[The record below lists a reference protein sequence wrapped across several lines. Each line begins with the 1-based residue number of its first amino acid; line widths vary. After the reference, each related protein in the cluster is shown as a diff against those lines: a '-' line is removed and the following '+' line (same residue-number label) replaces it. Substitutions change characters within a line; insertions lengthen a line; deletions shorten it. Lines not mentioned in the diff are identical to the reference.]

1 MPLWPIGD
9 AMKSGEILS
18 LMERPGI
25 VRKKH
30 LDELQVYISRF
41 PYCLS
46 FRLLYLKGLQNSG
59 DFRYEQELKRTSL
72 YTLDR
77 DSLRLL
83 SLVQPVEEDEEPLMT
98 SCAER
103 ENEAEA
109 FDAPVNKMANRIPV
123 ASPSFTD
130 MTELLN
136 DLKPIVTDGPEKE
149 MRGQDLIDEFISSR
163 ESMDENYDDKKNLP
177 AEPAPLLAEQPDSQQ
192 DDSSCFTETLA
203 KIYIKQRK
211 FDKAI
216 KIFRQLSLKN
226 PEKSIYFADQ
236 IRFFERLIENLNN

>member
-1 MPLWPIGD
+1 
-9 AMKSGEILS
+9 MKSGEILS
-18 LMERPGI
+18 LMENPGS
-25 VRKKH
+25 VRNKH
-30 LDELQVYISRF
+30 LNELQVYMDRF

-72 YTLDR
+72 YALDR
-77 DSLRLL
+77 YSLRRL
-83 SLVQPVEEDEEPLMT
+83 SLVQPIE
-98 SCAER
+98 
-103 ENEAEA
+103 ENEESLAAPCLETEVVTDA
-109 FDAPVNKMANRIPV
+109 IVAPVKKKANSIPMV
-123 ASPSFTD
+123 SPSFTD

-136 DLKPIVTDGPEKE
+136 ELKPIVTDGPEME

-163 ESMDENYDDKKNLP
+163 ESMDENYEGKKNLP
-177 AEPAPLLAEQPDSQQ
+177 AESAPLSVEQPDNQQ